1 MHKPAGPTLK
11 IKRTGRDKTTG
22 TSRYTITLGKLSGTG
37 IQVDELLL
45 MKYAK
50 DILDK
55 AHAQGLFYYDG
66 YKAIFAAGKVGV

>member
-1 MHKPAGPTLK
+1 MSTTAVPTLR

-22 TSRYTITLGKLSGTG
+22 TPRYTITLGKLSGTG

-45 MKYAK
+45 MKSAK

-55 AHAQGLFYYDG
+55 ANAQGLFYYDG
-66 YKAIFAAGKVGV
+66 TKATFAAGKVSV